1 METIIRNIGNSK
13 GIIIPK
19 YFLDKY
25 NFKNAVEIKEGE
37 HSIIIKPL
45 EEKSLFQK
53 KLDALKAD
61 KYEVYNEMRSVAES
75 DETINYYKMQEKEI
89 DDIDLEIIEE

>member
-25 NFKNAVEIKEGE
+25 NLKNAVEIKEGE
-37 HSIIIKPL
+37 RGIIIKPL
-45 EEKSLFQK
+45 EEKSLLQK
-53 KLDALKAD
+53 KLDALKAN
-61 KYEVYNEMRSVAES
+61 KYEVYTEMRSVAES
-75 DETINYYKMQEKEI
+75 DEAINYYKAQAKEM
-89 DDIDLEIIEE
+89 DDIDLEIMEE